1 MSPNLLQASGIETQP
16 GGRPT
21 RLLQIFSRYRDY
33 GGEEG
38 SVYRIGDLLSGE
50 YDIGYLIYTA
60 QELHADS
67 VIDKGIGAL
76 KAFRN
81 WSVLEELK
89 KYQRLGNY
97 DYWLVHNVFPAMS
110 PAVYTLARKLGV
122 KIIQYLH
129 NYRMGCVNGFYL
141 NHGQP
146 CQRCAGGNFWPAF
159 QTACWHGNR
168 IQSGV
173 MGSIVANARRKGML
187 DIPTYWIAISEA
199 QKAEHVLMGIPKE
212 KIMVIPHCYVPSSDP
227 TPYPDRG
234 DVLFIGRLSPE
245 KGVDRLLEAWQYAQD
260 SGRKLWIVGDGPERE
275 KLEKMVSV
283 LSLKN
288 VHFTG
293 FLENSHQKDIWAKA
307 ACSIVPSIWKEP
319 FGMVVLEA
327 WAQERP
333 VIANRIGG
341 LPEIIDDGRDG
352 LLVASNDPREMASA
366 ILRILDNPMESRLM
380 GIAGRERLMKEFSP
394 DVWLGNFKKLINPF
408 IYS

>member
-1 MSPNLLQASGIETQP
+1 MSTDSLQVSGIETQP

-60 QELHADS
+60 QELHAES
-67 VIDKGIGAL
+67 PIDKGIGAL

-81 WSVLEELK
+81 WSVLKELK

-122 KIIQYLH
+122 KVIQYLH

-168 IQSGV
+168 VQSGV

-212 KIMVIPHCYVPSSDP
+212 NITVIPHCYVPSIDP

-234 DVLFIGRLSPE
+234 DVLFLGRLSPE
-245 KGVDRLLEAWQYAQD
+245 KGVDRLLESWQYAQD
-260 SGRKLWIVGDGPERE
+260 SGRNLWIVGDGPERQ
-275 KLEKMVSV
+275 KLERMVER

-288 VHFTG
+288 VYFTG
-293 FLENSHQKDIWAKA
+293 FLDHSKQREVWSKA

-341 LPEIIDDGRDG
+341 LPEIIDDGENG
-352 LLVASNDPREMASA
+352 VLVPCDDPREMARA
-366 ILRILDNPMESRLM
+366 ILRILDDPMKSKLM
-380 GIAGRERLMKEFSP
+380 GTSGREILLRRFSP
-394 DVWLGNFKKLINPF
+394 DVWLDNFKTLINPNS
-408 IYS
+408 YS